1 MEIMEKI
8 KIYFIVFQRYKDKV
22 QKKNMKIDTGVN
34 VLNDKE
40 PIQRSDVSTIFSKN
54 TNLSRLTLMKLF
66 LNTINF

>member
-40 PIQRSDVSTIFSKN
+40 PIQRS
-54 TNLSRLTLMKLF
+54 
-66 LNTINF
+66 IN